1 MGSFANGLH
10 VKCDDSRRVAA
21 GIESILGQLGW
32 QPTAK
37 APGRAAWPGPA
48 TLRGVRVSA
57 PLNSWVS
64 ILDTDL
70 LGAHTLAGAL
80 AKDLETHAIFCMV
93 NDSDSWCYL
102 LAEPTGEVSEFD
114 SVGETDEDV
123 SEEDL
128 AQLQEKVAALQ
139 GMMSDGS
146 WQQRIQQMHV
156 EMMADAPAEIR
167 EIEASM
173 RSGKVTPAQ
182 MQQYQAWAIQQMPKF
197 MGQLGGFMEAFK
209 QPVRPAAKKNPKRR
223 SKAER
228 AAQRKRLEQLRPL
241 LAEDATDEQVQEVF
255 EKQAAF
261 AEDVLAEFLRL
272 LGIPDYYANLSY
284 RYLEETRDDELNA
297 RHIQFV
303 HHFRFEKS

>member
-1 MGSFANGLH
+1 MGSFANALH

-70 LGAHTLAGAL
+70 LGAHALAGAL

-102 LAEPTGEVSEFD
+102 LAEPTGELSEFD
-114 SVGETDEDV
+114 SAENADEDF
-123 SEEDL
+123 SGEDL
-128 AQLQEKVAALQ
+128 DQLQARVAGLQ
-139 GMMSDGS
+139 AMMADGA
-146 WQQRIQQMHV
+146 WQQRIQQV
-156 EMMADAPAEIR
+156 QTEMMAQAPPHIR
-167 EIEASM
+167 ELETTM
-173 RSGKVTPAQ
+173 RSGKAMPAQ

-197 MGQLGGFMEAFK
+197 MEQFGELVSAFK
-209 QPVRPAAKKNPKRR
+209 QPAPPAKKKNPKRP
-223 SKAER
+223 SKGER
-228 AAQRKRLEQLRPL
+228 AAQRKRLDQLRPL
-241 LAEDATDEQVQEVF
+241 LAEGTTDEQVHEVF
-255 EKQAAF
+255 EKQAVF
-261 AEDVLAEFLRL
+261 AEEVLAEFLRL

-303 HHFRFEKS
+303 HHFRFERP